1 MPPNPLLRRRIAYSN
16 GFVDVVSPSQ
26 YVEKLVTFTGAAGLG
41 DQGAV
46 PIFDVAGVVII
57 DRIVPVCEADLVGAS
72 ATLALGVTG
81 ATTLLIGATTATDI
95 DDGDYWISTAPASLG
110 LAIPAALKEV
120 AIAADV
126 IGTVATADVTAG
138 AIRFCCWYTPVSSD
152 GALVAAA

>member
-1 MPPNPLLRRRIAYSN
+1 MANPLLRRRVAYSN

-46 PIFDVAGVVII
+46 PIFDVTGVVII
-57 DRIVPVCEADLVGAS
+57 DRLVPVCEEDLAGGS

-81 ATTLLIGATTATDI
+81 ATTALIAATTATDI
-95 DDGDYWISTAPASLG
+95 DNGEYWMTNTPGATALAVPAG
-110 LAIPAALKEV
+110 LKDIAV
-120 AIAADV
+120 AADI
-126 IGTVATADVTAG
+126 IGTVGTADVTAG
-138 AIRFCCWYTPVSSD
+138 AIRFCCWFTPVSSD

>member
-1 MPPNPLLRRRIAYSN
+1 MPNPLLRRRVSYAN

-26 YVEKLVTFTGAAGLG
+26 YVEKLITFDGSAGLG

-46 PIFDVAGVVII
+46 PIFDTTGVVII

-81 ATTLLIGATTATDI
+81 ATTALIAATTATDI
-95 DDGDYWISTAPASLG
+95 DDGEYWLSNTPGALALALPAG
-110 LAIPAALKEV
+110 LKDIV
-120 AIAADV
+120 VAADV
-126 IGTVATADVTAG
+126 IGTVGTADVTAG

-152 GALVAAA
+152 GALVAS